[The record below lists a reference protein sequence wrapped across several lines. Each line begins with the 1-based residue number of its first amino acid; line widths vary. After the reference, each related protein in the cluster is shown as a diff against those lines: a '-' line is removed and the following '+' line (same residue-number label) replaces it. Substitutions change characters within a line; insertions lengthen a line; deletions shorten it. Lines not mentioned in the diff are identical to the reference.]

1 MSFSRLLIQ
10 FFHPALHKSQVNR
23 HLITAAEKV
32 DGVTVRH
39 LYELY
44 PDYLIDVRAEQE
56 LLMAHDIIV
65 LHHPFYWYS
74 APSLVKEW
82 LDLVLEHG
90 WAYGEGGNAL
100 QGKHLMQA
108 VTCGG
113 SAEVYCSS
121 GSNHHS
127 VRDFLLPFEQSARLC
142 GMTYLA
148 PFIVHGT
155 GNLKSAAEVAPHAHG
170 YAAVLAALRDGR
182 VDLERAATLPWL
194 NADLGT
200 LITPPSQP

>member
-1 MSFSRLLIQ
+1 MRSSRILIL
-10 FFHPALHKSQVNR
+10 FAHPALHKSLVNR
-23 HLITAAEKV
+23 HLIAVADKV
-32 DGVTVRH
+32 AGVTVRH

-44 PDYLIDVRAEQE
+44 PDYLIDVKVEQD
-56 LLMAHDIIV
+56 LLEAHDIII
-65 LHHPFYWYS
+65 LHHPFYWYA

-90 WAYGEGGNAL
+90 WAYGQGGTAL
-100 QGKHLMQA
+100 KGKYLLQA

-113 SAEVYCSS
+113 SVEVYCSS
-121 GSNHHS
+121 GRNLHT

-155 GNLKSAAEVAPHAHG
+155 GNLKSAAEVAPHASD
-170 YAAVLAALRDGR
+170 YAALLEALRDGR
-182 VDLERAATLPWL
+182 IDLTKAATLAWL
-194 NADLGT
+194 NENPAL
-200 LITPPSQP
+200 LIKTDALP

>member
-1 MSFSRLLIQ
+1 MNSSRILIL
-10 FFHPALHKSQVNR
+10 FAHPALHKSLVNR
-23 HLITAAEKV
+23 HLIAAAEEV
-32 DGVTVRH
+32 AGVTVRH

-44 PDYLIDVRAEQE
+44 PDYLIDVKVEQE
-56 LLMAHDIIV
+56 LLEAHDIII
-65 LHHPFYWYS
+65 LHHPFYWYG

-90 WAYGEGGNAL
+90 WAYGESGTAL
-100 QGKHLMQA
+100 QGKHLLQA

-121 GSNHHS
+121 GRNLHS

-155 GNLKSAAEVAPHAHG
+155 GNLKSASEVAPHVRD
-170 YAAVLAALRDGR
+170 YVAVLEALRDGR
-182 VDLERAATLPWL
+182 IDLDKAATLSWL
-194 NADLGT
+194 NENPES
-200 LITPPSQP
+200 LIETKALP